1 MDDDVSDPLFVDLDQ
16 LWFLPRRIV
25 LGEDREGLEMLVG
38 PHWGRTH
45 PRDAKQAK
53 ETGEDSDD
61 EKIPVVANL
70 LLEFM
75 FTLVDLN
82 HCQLV
87 LNEDQHKYLH
97 PWKGVPYSRKIWW
110 GIKFG
115 GLYYYKHQIKIHQNF
130 LLAYIRMAILYQTA
144 KFKSA
149 NILPIAILGSTAKF
163 NSRQYFQLYG
173 MGHSYNVI
181 M

>member
-1 MDDDVSDPLFVDLDQ
+1 MDDDISDPLFMDLDQ
-16 LWFLPRRIV
+16 LWFLPGRIV

-38 PHWGRTH
+38 PHGSRTH

-53 ETGEDSDD
+53 EAREDSDN

-70 LLEFM
+70 LLQLM
-75 FTLVDLN
+75 FALVDLN

-87 LNEDQHKYLH
+87 LNEDQHKYLQ
-97 PWKGVPYSRKIWW
+97 PWKGVPYIRKIWR

-115 GLYYYKHQIKIHQNF
+115 GLAVYITNAKLNF
-130 LLAYIRMAILYQTA
+130 LLAYIRMAILYRTA

-163 NSRQYFQLYG
+163 NSGQYFRLYG
-173 MGHSYNVI
+173 MGHSYDVI

>member
-16 LWFLPRRIV
+16 LWFLPGRIV

-38 PHWGRTH
+38 PHRGRTH

-53 ETGEDSDD
+53 EAREDSDN

-70 LLEFM
+70 FLQLM
-75 FTLVDLN
+75 FALVDFN

-87 LNEDQHKYLH
+87 LNEDQHKYLY
-97 PWKGVPYSRKIWW
+97 PWKGVPYIRKIWR

-115 GLYYYKHQIKIHQNF
+115 GWRSIKIHQNF
-130 LLAYIRMAILYQTA
+130 LLAYIRMAILYRTA

-163 NSRQYFQLYG
+163 NSGQYFRLYG